1 MLQGKYTLGFEGRII
16 LEILQEEQELDVIA
30 VENNLNPNMVRNWKF
45 EFLENV
51 SSVFEKRSK
60 FDRETKQKKDT
71 TRKERDKMLKTIEHL
86 IVERNFL

>member
-86 IVERNFL
+86 IV

>member
-1 MLQGKYTLGFEGRII
+1 M
-16 LEILQEEQELDVIA
+16 IA

-60 FDRETKQKKDT
+60 FDWETKQKKDT